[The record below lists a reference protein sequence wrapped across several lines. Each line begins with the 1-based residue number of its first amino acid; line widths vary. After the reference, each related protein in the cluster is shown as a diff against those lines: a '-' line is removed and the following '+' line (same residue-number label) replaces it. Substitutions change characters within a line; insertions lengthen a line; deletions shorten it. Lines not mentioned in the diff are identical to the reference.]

1 MFKVESG
8 DIERFINQTI
18 EDNNI
23 EQLGILSG
31 DKEILNI
38 LNGTP
43 QDFIISWN
51 SAEYMGKQIIPS
63 GDINITERIRE
74 NETFTRL
81 LHWVH
86 VLMGYSVITILIT
99 EWWFTVLKMLG
110 ISTSIY
116 EQNEEE
122 IQRINDI
129 HEEKIYQTEVLTP
142 RGIKRYTTK
151 RKRIN

>member
-51 SAEYMGKQIIPS
+51 NAEYMGKQIIPS
-63 GDINITERIRE
+63 GDINISERIRE

-86 VLMGYSVITILIT
+86 VLMGYSVISILIT

-110 ISTSIY
+110 VSTSIY

-129 HEEKIYQTEVLTP
+129 HEEKIYQTEILTP
-142 RGIKRYTTK
+142 RGTKRYTTK